1 MPLLILAQCM
11 LPLYLLKIASSGE
24 TGFVA
29 GEPWIRFQE
38 GLTVLVEWEGNVER
52 RGFNSLT

>member
-1 MPLLILAQCM
+1 MPLLLLAQCM
-11 LPLYLLKIASSGE
+11 LPLYLLKIASNEE

-38 GLTVLVEWEGNVER
+38 GLTVTPL
-52 RGFNSLT
+52 